1 MTISRVF
8 ARLLKMTILL
18 PSKRQNKQKR
28 AIPLVPIRN
37 LVAFPN
43 VEIQMMFGRP
53 KSTAALLDAFRK
65 DRQIM
70 IVSQRDVRIEQPKIE
85 DLYNIGTVC
94 HVEHV
99 AQVDGTIYA
108 VLKGIQ
114 RAKVNR
120 YLAQTPFFQAEIAFL
135 PSIIETDKETKLL
148 AEHFFHKVKEAFN
161 AGKQFDPGVLMRLS
175 SGVNTNELV
184 NQVVYSLSLSVP
196 QKQDILEALSLKAQ
210 LKKVIERLAHE
221 INVLRLEQSIEKKTR
236 TKFEKHMKKS
246 VLQEKKKEIEKEL
259 KKMGAA
265 GGDSDEI
272 KELKKKLKMAKMPV
286 EAKKKANYELKRL
299 TRMSSFAPEASYIRT
314 YLDWL
319 AEMPWQRRTPNKI
332 GFKKAAKILNKDH
345 YGLKQIKERILEYLA
360 VMKLQQ
366 KKTGRGKAVPEG
378 ETNILC
384 FIGPPGVGKTSI
396 GQSIAKALGRKFIR
410 ISLGG
415 IRDEA
420 EVRGHRRTYV
430 GAMPGRIIQAIK
442 NKGVKNPVFM
452 LDEIDKVGKDF
463 RGDPSAALLEALD
476 PEQNKEFSDH
486 YLEVPF
492 DLSEVF
498 FILTG
503 NLTNTIPPA
512 LLDRLEVIRFS
523 GYTDEEKFEIAK
535 RYLVPK
541 QLTRHALNKKELS
554 FTDLSIRKIISNYT
568 REAGVR
574 ELERVI
580 ASTCRKMAKKVVEKK
595 RVEKQI
601 SPAVIGRLLGP
612 KKFSHQLKEK
622 KNKVG
627 VSTGLAWTQV
637 GGEILSIEVAL
648 MPGKGRLILTGNL
661 GKVMKESCR
670 AALSYVRSHWQELGI
685 KNKDFAQ
692 KFDFHIHVPEGAT
705 PKDGPSAGVAITTAL
720 ISALTKTP
728 VRKDVGMTGE
738 ITLRGRVLA
747 IGGVKA
753 KVLAAHRAGIKK
765 IILPKENKRDL
776 RKVPQKVRSNLK
788 FVFVEKLDQVLKE
801 ALKN

>member
-1 MTISRVF
+1 LTISRVF

-18 PSKRQNKQKR
+18 PSQKR
-28 AIPLVPIRN
+28 DRQKRVIPLVPIKN
-37 LVAFPN
+37 SVAFPN

-53 KSTAALLDAFRK
+53 KSTAALLDAFKK

-70 IVSQRDVRIEQPKIE
+70 VVSQKDARIEHPKIK
-85 DLYNIGTVC
+85 DLYNLGTVC
-94 HVEHV
+94 HIEHV

-114 RAKVNR
+114 RARVNK
-120 YLAQTPFFQAEIAFL
+120 YLTKTPFFQAEIAFL
-135 PSIIETDKETKLL
+135 PSIIETDKETRLL

-161 AGKQFDPGVLMRLS
+161 VGKQFDPNVLMRLS
-175 SGVNTNELV
+175 SGVDANELI

-196 QKQDILEALSLKAQ
+196 QKQEILEALSLKAQ
-210 LKKVIERLAHE
+210 LKKVIEKLAHE
-221 INVLRLEQSIEKKTR
+221 INVLRLEQNIEKKTR

-246 VLQEKKKEIEKEL
+246 VLQEKKKEIEREL
-259 KKMGAA
+259 KKMGVADGE
-265 GGDSDEI
+265 GGEI
-272 KELKKKLKMAKMPV
+272 RELKKKLKKAKMPI
-286 EAKKKANYELKRL
+286 EARKKANYELKRL
-299 TRMSSFAPEASYIRT
+299 EKMSPLAPEASYIRT
-314 YLDWL
+314 YLEWL
-319 AEMPWQRRTPNKI
+319 AEMPWQRRTPNKV

-345 YGLKQIKERILEYLA
+345 YGLKQIKERILEHLA

-366 KKTGRGKAVPEG
+366 KRSCPKKAVPEG

-396 GQSIAKALGRKFIR
+396 GRSIAKALGRKFVR

-415 IRDEA
+415 VRDEA
-420 EVRGHRRTYV
+420 EIRGHRRTYV

-535 RYLVPK
+535 RYLIPK
-541 QLTRHALNKKELS
+541 QLVRHALDKKELS
-554 FTDLSIRKIISNYT
+554 FADSSIKKIISDYT

-580 ASTCRKMAKKVVEKK
+580 ANICRKMAKKVVERK
-595 RVEKQI
+595 RIKKQI
-601 SPAVIGRLLGP
+601 SPAVVSRLLGP

-622 KNKVG
+622 KNEVG
-627 VSTGLAWTQV
+627 ISTGLAWTQA

-648 MPGKGRLILTGNL
+648 MPGKGHLILTGNL
-661 GKVMKESCR
+661 GKVMKESCQ

-692 KFDFHIHVPEGAT
+692 KFDFHIHVPEGAA
-705 PKDGPSAGVAITTAL
+705 PKDGPSAGVAIATAL

-765 IILPKENKRDL
+765 IILPKENRKDLRKIPVKIRRDL
-776 RKVPQKVRSNLK
+776 RFIFAESPK
-788 FVFVEKLDQVLKE
+788 EVLRV
-801 ALKN
+801 ALRR